1 MGRTDEKQVGTSSR
15 SSRRR
20 LTKRRLILF
29 SILLVA
35 TIVTG
40 AMAIFLI
47 GSPEATSVAEVRAL
61 PEGSEAFW
69 LEEGDFEVWHRV
81 DSQDARVQVWGPGN
95 HMYFSG
101 DTRSASDGGL
111 LRSDEYRLV
120 GTFDGDAGK
129 YRVYSEVEE
138 DAVVIITDPTIVYLM
153 TLLFGVLLF
162 ATFVY
167 YLYIGP
173 PKSRG

>member
-1 MGRTDEKQVGTSSR
+1 MGRTDEKHVGMSSR
-15 SSRRR
+15 SSRRQ

-35 TIVTG
+35 TIATG
-40 AMAIFLI
+40 AMAIFLMI
-47 GSPEATSVAEVRAL
+47 SPEATSVAEVRAL

-69 LEEGDFEVWHRV
+69 LKEGEFEVWHRV
-81 DSQDARVQVWGPGN
+81 GTEDARVQVWGPGN

-101 DTRSASDGGL
+101 DTRSASESGL

-129 YRVYSEVEE
+129 YRVYSEAE
-138 DAVVIITDPTIVYLM
+138 DDAYVLITDPTMVYLM

-162 ATFVY
+162 STIVY
-167 YLYIGP
+167 YFYIRP